1 MSAERERLVKAVED
15 ANRGMLF
22 SDIRNQREWQEAAQ
36 QHRNAVAALAAYD
49 AAHKE
54 EKL

>member
-1 MSAERERLVKAVED
+1 MSAERERLVKAVEKSELNFARAKRNDWWLGVYLDERDD
-15 ANRGMLF
+15 AR
-22 SDIRNQREWQEAAQ
+22 R
-36 QHRNAVAALAAYD
+36 ALAAYD